1 MKISAKIFS
10 WEEPCT
16 FDSNGWDLGVGDI
29 AIVNYDSGI
38 DNAVVS
44 KINSLPIEKDK
55 EISRIVRKAN
65 SSDLEICER
74 NHEKEVEAVKSCRE
88 MVKKRALSMKIV
100 DAHFSFDGSK
110 VTFSFI
116 AEKRVDFR
124 ELVKDL
130 SKQFQRSIR
139 LQQIGSRDEAKGKG
153 GFGACGRSLCC
164 MKFSGALQSVTIE
177 DARLQQMG
185 QRGSDRLSGLC
196 DRLRCCLA
204 FESEQYKKNLQDFPK
219 ERQEVQWE
227 NKKGM
232 VVDRNIMLRIVTV
245 EFEDKSKKRL
255 SIDNIRFNKE
265 G

>member
-1 MKISAKIFS
+1 MNISAKIFS
-10 WEEPCT
+10 WDEAHV
-16 FDSNGWDLGVGDI
+16 FDSNGWDLHVGDTVV
-29 AIVNYDSGI
+29 VNYDSGI
-38 DNAVVS
+38 DSAVVK
-44 KINSLPIEKDK
+44 KIGAVPKDKDK
-55 EISRIVRKAN
+55 ELPRIVRRAN
-65 SSDLEICER
+65 ASDLEACER
-74 NHEKEVEAVKSCRE
+74 NREKEVEAVKTCRA
-88 MVKKRALSMKIV
+88 MVKRRGLSMKIV

-204 FESEQYKKNLQDFPK
+204 FESEQYKKNLQDFPREK
-219 ERQEVQWE
+219 QEVQWE
-227 NKKGM
+227 NKRGI
-232 VVDRNIMLRIVTV
+232 VVDRNIMLRVVTV

-255 SIDNIRFNKE
+255 SIDSIKFRKE
-265 G
+265 S

>member
-1 MKISAKIFS
+1 MIISAKIFS
-10 WEEPCT
+10 WDDACV
-16 FDSNGWDLGVGDI
+16 FDTIEWDVVVGDTV
-29 AIVNYDSGI
+29 IVNFDSGI
-38 DNAVVS
+38 DNAIVS
-44 KINSLPIEKDK
+44 KINTTTKDK
-55 EISRIVRKAN
+55 EIARIIRKAN
-65 SSDLEICER
+65 VSDLEICKR
-74 NHEKEVEAVKSCRE
+74 NKEKEAEAINLCRQ
-88 MVKKRALSMKIV
+88 MVKKRSLSMKIV
-100 DAHFSFDGSK
+100 DTHFSFDGSK

-153 GFGACGRSLCC
+153 GFGACGRGLCC
-164 MKFSGALQSVTIE
+164 MKFSGSLQSVTIE

-204 FESEQYKKNLQDFPK
+204 FESQQYKKNLEDFPR
-219 ERQEVQWE
+219 ERQEVQWG
-227 NKKGM
+227 NKKGT
-232 VVDRNIMLRIVTV
+232 VIDRNIMLRQVII
-245 EFEDKSKKRL
+245 EFGDKSKKKL
-255 SIDNIRFNKE
+255 LLEDIKFNKE

>member
-1 MKISAKIFS
+1 MNISAKIFS
-10 WEEPCT
+10 WDEPCV
-16 FDSNGWDLGVGDI
+16 FDTNGWEIKPGDI
-29 AIVNYDSGI
+29 VIVNFDSGI
-38 DNAVVS
+38 DNALVS
-44 KINSLPIEKDK
+44 KTNTVSKEKDK
-55 EISRIVRKAN
+55 EIPRIVRKAN
-65 SSDLEICER
+65 ASDLEICAR
-74 NHEKEVEAVKSCRE
+74 NREKEIEAVKLCRQ
-88 MVKKRALSMKIV
+88 MVRKRGLSMKIV

-204 FESEQYKKNLQDFPK
+204 FESEQYKKNLEQFPK
-219 ERQEVQWE
+219 ERQEVRWE
-227 NKKGM
+227 NKRGI
-232 VVDRNIMLRIVTV
+232 VTDRNIMLRQVTV
-245 EFEDKSKKRL
+245 EFEDKSKKKL
-255 SIDNIRFNKE
+255 SLDDIRF
-265 G
+265 

>member
-1 MKISAKIFS
+1 MNINAKIFS
-10 WEEPCT
+10 WDDACV
-16 FDSNGWDLGVGDI
+16 FDTNGWDVEVGDTVI
-29 AIVNYDSGI
+29 LNFDSGI
-38 DNAVVS
+38 DNAEVL
-44 KINSLPIEKDK
+44 KINVKPHEDK
-55 EISRIVRKAN
+55 EVTRIIRKAN
-65 SSDLEICER
+65 TSDLEICER
-74 NHEKEVEAVKSCRE
+74 NREKEAEAVKLCRD
-88 MVKKRALSMKIV
+88 MVKKRNLSMKIV
-100 DAHFSFDGSK
+100 DAHFSFDGGK

-153 GFGACGRSLCC
+153 GFGACGRRLCC
-164 MKFSGALQSVTIE
+164 MNFSGALQSVTIE

-204 FESEQYKKNLQDFPK
+204 FESDQYREQLEALPLD
-219 ERQEVQWE
+219 RQEVKWE
-227 NKKGM
+227 NKKGI
-232 VVDRNIMLRIVTV
+232 VVDKNIMLRQVTV
-245 EFEDKSKKRL
+245 EFADRSKKKL
-255 SIDNIRFNKE
+255 SLDDIKFQKE

>member
-1 MKISAKIFS
+1 
-10 WEEPCT
+10 
-16 FDSNGWDLGVGDI
+16 
-29 AIVNYDSGI
+29 
-38 DNAVVS
+38 
-44 KINSLPIEKDK
+44 
-55 EISRIVRKAN
+55 
-65 SSDLEICER
+65 
-74 NHEKEVEAVKSCRE
+74 
-88 MVKKRALSMKIV
+88 MVKKRNLSMKIV
-100 DAHFSFDGSK
+100 DAHFSFDGGK

-153 GFGACGRSLCC
+153 GFGACGRRLCC
-164 MKFSGALQSVTIE
+164 MNFSGALQSVTIE

-204 FESEQYKKNLQDFPK
+204 FESDQYRQELETLPRD
-219 ERQEVQWE
+219 RQEVKWE
-227 NKKGM
+227 NKKGI
-232 VVDRNIMLRIVTV
+232 VVDKNIMLRQVTV
-245 EFEDKSKKRL
+245 EFADRSKKKL
-255 SIDNIRFNKE
+255 SLDDIKFQKE

>member
-1 MKISAKIFS
+1 MIISAKIFS
-10 WEEPCT
+10 WDDACT
-16 FDSNGWDLGVGDI
+16 FDTNGWEVAVGDTI
-29 AIVNYDSGI
+29 IVNFDSGI
-38 DNAVVS
+38 DNAVVT
-44 KINSLPIEKDK
+44 KINADAKDK

-65 SSDLEICER
+65 SSDVEISLR
-74 NHEKEVEAVKSCRE
+74 NSEKEVEAVSLCRQL
-88 MVKKRALSMKIV
+88 VKKRNLSMKIV
-100 DAHFSFDGSK
+100 DAHFSFDGGK

-153 GFGACGRSLCC
+153 GFGACGRGLCC

-204 FESEQYKKNLQDFPK
+204 FESQQYKKNLEDFPR
-219 ERQEVQWE
+219 ERQEIKWE
-227 NKKGM
+227 GKKGI
-232 VVDRNIMLRIVTV
+232 VVDRNIMLRQVTV

-255 SIDNIRFNKE
+255 SLEEVKFKKE
-265 G
+265 S

>member
-1 MKISAKIFS
+1 MIISAKIFN
-10 WEEPCT
+10 WDDAYV
-16 FDSNGWDLGVGDI
+16 FDTNGWDVSEGDTV
-29 AIVNYDSGI
+29 IVNFDSGI
-38 DNAVVS
+38 DNAIVA
-44 KINSLPIEKDK
+44 KTNTDLKDK
-55 EISRIVRKAN
+55 EILRVIRKAN
-65 SSDLEICER
+65 ASDLEICER
-74 NHEKEVEAVKSCRE
+74 NREKEIEAVGICRH
-88 MVKKRALSMKIV
+88 MVKNRNLPMKIV
-100 DAHFSFDGSK
+100 DTHFSFDGGK

-153 GFGACGRSLCC
+153 GFGACGRELCC
-164 MKFSGALQSVTIE
+164 RKFSGALQSVTIE

-204 FESEQYKKNLQDFPK
+204 FESAQYKKNLEDFPRD
-219 ERQEVQWE
+219 RQEVRWE
-227 NKKGM
+227 GKKG
-232 VVDRNIMLRIVTV
+232 VVTDRNIMLRQVTV

-255 SIDNIRFNKE
+255 SLDEINFKK
-265 G
+265 GS